1 MHARAG
7 LIPVPRAPKL
17 RRMEPTRYA
26 RAAGILLH
34 PTSLPGP
41 HGIGSLG
48 ANARRF
54 ADFLARAGARLW
66 QVLPLV
72 PPGAGH
78 SPYSSGSAFA
88 GNPWMIDLDDLC
100 EQGLL
105 TSGEIGHGPHAT
117 DRVAWQEMTE
127 FKGPLLVLAASRVPA
142 ERIQAFRSRAH
153 WVDDVATFY
162 ALRHKFHG
170 EPFWAWP
177 ADLRRREPK
186 ALAAARAEMRAEVD
200 REIALQLLFE
210 QQWSALRAYANARGV
225 RFVGDMPIYV
235 DADSADVWAAQEMF
249 ELDEQGRRLEVS
261 GVPPDAFSETG
272 QLWGN
277 PLYRWDRMAE
287 DDYAWWVSRVRRV
300 MEHTELVR
308 IDHFRAFSAYWAVP
322 AEAFDARMG
331 RWRPGPGRAL
341 FDALRGALGDLPIL
355 AEDLGI
361 IDDAV
366 RHLLKDAGLPGMKIL
381 QFAFG
386 EKPENHYLP
395 HNHTHD
401 SVVYTGTHD
410 NETTAGFWASTG
422 EHVRDHVRR
431 YFGVSGQ
438 DVVWDLIRAALAS
451 VSVFAVVPFQDL
463 LALGNEARMNIPS
476 VASGNWGWRMR
487 GEMMRDDL
495 ADRFRGLVE
504 LYGR

>member
-1 MHARAG
+1 MNSHSHPFFVRSTG
-7 LIPVPRAPKL
+7 V
-17 RRMEPTRYA
+17 
-26 RAAGILLH
+26 LLH

-41 HGIGSLG
+41 HGVGALG
-48 ANARRF
+48 AHARVF
-54 ADFLARAGARLW
+54 VDWLARARVTLW

-78 SPYSSGSAFA
+78 SPYSSGSAFS
-88 GNPWMIDLDDLC
+88 GNPFMIDLDELVTA
-100 EQGLL
+100 GLL
-105 TSGEIGHGPHAT
+105 APHEVTGGPEAS
-117 DRVAWQEMTE
+117 DRVDWAAMTA
-127 FKGPLLVLAASRVPA
+127 FKGPRLALAAGRVPA
-142 ERIQAFRSRAH
+142 EDLTAYRLRAP
-153 WVDDVATFY
+153 WVEDAALFF
-162 ALRHKFHG
+162 ALRSSFEG
-170 EPFWAWP
+170 APYWEWP
-177 ADLRRREPK
+177 TALRCREPA
-186 ALAAARAEMRAEVD
+186 ALAAARVELGAAVD
-200 REIALQLLFE
+200 REVALQLLFE
-210 QQWSALRAYANARGV
+210 RQWNALRAYAAERGV

-235 DADSADVWAAQEMF
+235 DADSADVWAAQSMF
-249 ELDEQGRRLEVS
+249 ELDADGRRLDVS

-287 DDYAWWVSRVRRV
+287 DDYAWWVSRVRRIL
-300 MEHTELVR
+300 EQTDLVR

-322 AEAFDARMG
+322 AGAPDARMG
-331 RWRPGPGRAL
+331 TWRPGPGRAL
-341 FDALRGALGDLPIL
+341 FDALRGALGTLPIL

-366 RHLLKDAGLPGMKIL
+366 RDLLREVGLPGMKVL

-395 HNHTHD
+395 HNHTPA

-410 NETTAGFWASTG
+410 NETTMGFWLSTG

-431 YFGVSGQ
+431 YFGVSGH

-451 VSVFAVVPFQDL
+451 VSVFAILPFQDL
-463 LALGNEARMNIPS
+463 LALGTEARMNVPS
-476 VASGNWGWRMR
+476 VATGNWGWRMR
-487 GEMMRDDL
+487 PEMLRDDIAGRL
-495 ADRFRGLVE
+495 AALTA